1 MRKHFL
7 KLFTALILL
16 AAMMLSGCFTRCTP
30 DPYLVDRTEGWEPVL
45 TLKVDFGFGKVYAGA
60 SPLCDEFLDFKP
72 YSAHE
77 YLTEENFWPA
87 AQEAMRLN
95 LGDPHEELRGNTEVI
110 NEGGAIGFVTDRFAV
125 VFDRPSGKLLFCADF
140 EKTECLSRHNSDGVQ
155 LTVNAASLT
164 ADQLSELMRI
174 SNYYDIA
181 SELNLKG
188 VELPLTAQGAF
199 ELSVGMDVKH
209 WHGNGHRFYTT
220 GGAFYVYYSEVSN
233 AMFVVANTYIQAFDV
248 ASGKLLMMSSYG
260 TSGGKVKRP
269 WGEDNSYQLPG

>member
-45 TLKVDFGFGKVYAGA
+45 TLKVDFSFGNVDANSSA
-60 SPLCDEFLDFKP
+60 LWDEFLDFKP

-140 EKTECLSRHNSDGVQ
+140 EKTDCLSRHNSDGVQ
-155 LTVNAASLT
+155 LTVNAAALDP
-164 ADQLSELMRI
+164 AQLEEIHKVSGFEFASSELEI
-174 SNYYDIA
+174 KDVS
-181 SELNLKG
+181 
-188 VELPLTAQGAF
+188 LPLTAQGAF
-199 ELSVGMDVKH
+199 DLSVSMDVKS
-209 WHGNGHRFYTT
+209 WGGSTPLAST